1 MGIRQRDAEAEFPR
15 GRRRACGF
23 AYEYHVGGGLEV
35 GTGLLWDGFIR
46 ARVLG
51 YIHEEGVQI
60 RQQHLGTV
68 IRKYI
73 LKK

>member
-35 GTGLLWDGFIR
+35 GTGAAVGWGSS
-46 ARVLG
+46 AR
-51 YIHEEGVQI
+51 GV
-60 RQQHLGTV
+60 
-68 IRKYI
+68 
-73 LKK
+73 